1 MKVYKKNN
9 ESISSKLLD
18 EQVILDIEKG
28 KYFSLNPVAT
38 KIWDILEQPLTIDT
52 LCDKLIE
59 EYNIEVEKCRTET
72 TAYIQEMM
80 KLGLINEVE

>member
-1 MKVYKKNN
+1 MKIYIKNN

-52 LCDKLIE
+52 LCDKLVE
-59 EYNIEVEKCRTET
+59 VYNIEKEKCRVET
-72 TAYIQEMM
+72 IAYIQEMM
-80 KLGLINEVE
+80 KLGLIREVE